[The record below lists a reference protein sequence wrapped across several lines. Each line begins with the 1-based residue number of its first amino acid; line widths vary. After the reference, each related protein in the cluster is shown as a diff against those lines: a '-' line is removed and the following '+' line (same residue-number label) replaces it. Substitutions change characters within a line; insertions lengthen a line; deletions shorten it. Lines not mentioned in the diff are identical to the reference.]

1 MTTLELNIMTPSQFA
16 LAIEGIVKEKSI
28 GYLDAAMWYVDR
40 NNMEVEAA
48 ASLIKSSQI
57 LKSKIAAEAE
67 ELKLIKATGA
77 RLPI

>member
-57 LKSKIAAEAE
+57 LKSKIKFRKS
-67 ELKLIKATGA
+67 KL
-77 RLPI
+77 R